1 MYTDPQQAYLDGNRR
16 MAVGDAIGAE
26 ECFWQAIALR
36 PEHAGARANLG
47 YLKELRGDL
56 LEAEFHYL
64 QAIALLPDN
73 PELYQNLGVLLQ
85 KARRFDESEV
95 AARMALELAP
105 ESPSAW
111 SQLGVLLTCVKRE
124 QEAEACHRRA
134 LELDEDYPQAQFNLA
149 YILLRQGRFAEGW
162 PLLESRWHFDSLAQ
176 PFNCPPW
183 EGEPLAGKSV
193 VIVSE
198 AGQGDM
204 IHFTRY
210 AALLRDAG
218 AARVAVACPSSLR
231 RLLAGLDGVDEVY
244 VQQGAV
250 PASGWDFWT
259 HPMRLPAL
267 FDTELSSIPSSAP
280 YITADP
286 ESVRYWAGMLPRK
299 GLRVGLAWKGNPQF
313 ENDAERSLPSLHT
326 LSPLADID
334 AHFVSLQKGDA
345 EAEALT
351 PPAGMMLQALAP
363 RLQDF
368 ADTAGVIA
376 NLDLVISVDTAVA
389 HLAGALGKPCW
400 VLLPDHRCDWRWMT
414 ERDDTPWYPSMRLF
428 RQQQGGGWA
437 TVIAEVASELR
448 LKLTSETRNT
458 TPGTR
463 NT

>member
-1 MYTDPQQAYLDGNRR
+1 
-16 MAVGDAIGAE
+16 MAVGDALGAE
-26 ECFWQAIALR
+26 ECFWQAIALQ

-64 QAIALLPDN
+64 HAIALLPDN
-73 PELYQNLGVLLQ
+73 AQLYQNLGVLLQ
-85 KARRFDESEV
+85 KSRRFDESEA
-95 AARMALELAP
+95 AARMALDIAP

-111 SQLGVLLTCVKRE
+111 SQLGVLLACVKRE
-124 QEAEACHRRA
+124 QEAEACYRRA
-134 LELDEDYPQAQFNLA
+134 LELDEDYPKAQFNLA

-183 EGEPLAGKSV
+183 EGETLSGKSV

-204 IHFTRY
+204 IHFSRY
-210 AALLRDAG
+210 AAKLKAAG
-218 AARVAVACPSSLR
+218 ALRVAVACPPSLR
-231 RLLAGLDGVDEVY
+231 RLMAGLEGVDEVY
-244 VQQGAV
+244 VQHGAV
-250 PASGWDFWT
+250 PGSGWDFWT
-259 HPMRLPAL
+259 HPMRLPAM
-267 FDTELSSIPSSAP
+267 FGTDLSNIPAAP
-280 YITADP
+280 YITPDP
-286 ESVRYWAGMLPRK
+286 ESVRYWAGMLPQT
-299 GLRVGLAWKGNPQF
+299 GLRVGLAWKGNPHF

-334 AHFVSLQKGDA
+334 HGARLHFVSLQKGDSEN
-345 EAEALT
+345 EAST
-351 PPAGMMLQALAP
+351 PPAGMTLQAIAP

-400 VLLPDHRCDWRWMT
+400 LLLPDHRCDWRWLT
-414 ERDDTPWYPSMRLF
+414 NRSDTPWYPSMRLF
-428 RQQQGGGWA
+428 RQPSGGGW
-437 TVIAEVASELR
+437 TEVIAEVASELR
-448 LKLTSETRNT
+448 RKLHSEK
-458 TPGTR
+458 
-463 NT
+463 

>member
-1 MYTDPQQAYLDGNRR
+1 VKEYTDAQQAYLDGNRR
-16 MAVGDAIGAE
+16 MAVGDALGAE
-26 ECFWQAIALR
+26 ECFWQVIALQ

-64 QAIALLPDN
+64 HAIALLPDN
-73 PELYQNLGVLLQ
+73 AQLYQNLGVLLQ
-85 KARRFDESEV
+85 KSRRFDESEA
-95 AARMALELAP
+95 AARMALDIAP
-105 ESPSAW
+105 ESASAW
-111 SQLGVLLTCVKRE
+111 SQLGVLLACVKRE

-134 LELDEDYPQAQFNLA
+134 LELDEDYPKAQFNLA

-183 EGEPLAGKSV
+183 EGEPLSGKSV

-198 AGQGDM
+198 AGLGDM
-204 IHFTRY
+204 IHFSRY
-210 AALLRDAG
+210 AAKLKEAG
-218 AARVAVACPSSLR
+218 AVRVAVACPPALR
-231 RLLAGLDGVDEVY
+231 RLMAGLEGVDEVY

-250 PASGWDFWT
+250 PGSGWDFWT

-267 FDTELSSIPSSAP
+267 FGTDLMNIPSEP
-280 YITADP
+280 YITPDP
-286 ESVRYWAGMLPRK
+286 ESVRYWAGMLPQK
-299 GLRVGLAWKGNPQF
+299 GLRVGLAWKGNPRF
-313 ENDAERSLPSLHT
+313 ENDAQRSLPSLYT

-334 AHFVSLQKGDA
+334 RHGALHFVSLQKGEG

-351 PPAGMMLQALAP
+351 PPAGMTLQAIAP

-400 VLLPDHRCDWRWMT
+400 LLLPDHRCDWRWLT
-414 ERDDTPWYPSMRLF
+414 ERRDTPWYPSMRLF
-428 RQQQGGGWA
+428 RQPPGGGWA
-437 TVIAEVASELR
+437 KVILEVASELR
-448 LKLTSETRNT
+448 FALTSDTR
-458 TPGTR
+458 R
-463 NT
+463 AD

>member
-16 MAVGDAIGAE
+16 MAVGDAVGAE
-26 ECFWQAIALR
+26 ECFWQAIALQ

-47 YLKELRGDL
+47 YVKELRGQL

-64 QAIALLPDN
+64 HAIALLPDS
-73 PELYQNLGVLLQ
+73 PQLYLNLGVLLQ
-85 KARRFDESEV
+85 KARRFDESEA

-111 SQLGVLLTCVKRE
+111 SQLGVALACVKRE
-124 QEAEACHRRA
+124 REAEECYRRA
-134 LELDEDYPQAQFNLA
+134 LEIDEDYSRAQFNLA
-149 YILLRQGRFAEGW
+149 YILLRQGRFADGW

-183 EGEPLAGKSV
+183 EGQPLAGKSV

-204 IHFTRY
+204 IHFCRY
-210 AALLRDAG
+210 AALLKDAG
-218 AARVAVACPSSLR
+218 AARVAVACPPGLR
-231 RLLAGLDGVDEVY
+231 RLMAGLSGVDEVY
-244 VQQGAV
+244 VQQGAL

-267 FDTELSSIPSSAP
+267 FGTDLASIPSSTP
-280 YITADP
+280 YISVDP
-286 ESVRYWAGMLPRK
+286 EAVRYWGGMVPGQ
-299 GLRVGLAWKGNPQF
+299 GLRVGLAWKGNPLF

-326 LSPLADID
+326 LAPLAG
-334 AHFVSLQKGDA
+334 AGGLHFVSLQKGDS
-345 EAEALT
+345 EDEALT
-351 PPAGMMLQALAP
+351 PPAGMALQALAP

-389 HLAGALGKPCW
+389 HLAGALGKPVW
-400 VLLPDHRCDWRWMT
+400 LLLPDHRCDWRWMA
-414 ERDDTPWYPSMRLF
+414 ERGDTPWYPSMRLF
-428 RQQQGGGWA
+428 RQPPGGGWA
-437 TVIAEVASELR
+437 AVVAEVVSALR
-448 LKLTSETRNT
+448 VLAGAHPAKR
-458 TPGTR
+458 
-463 NT
+463 